1 MPLCAY
7 FNVKNFPSGGP
18 RKSDEPRHNQRQKM
32 TTLRRKRRDIDTR
45 KSTQLKI
52 DLEYDQINKLV
63 NQLPNA
69 DGTGLMSRRHN
80 QTRVEETVRN
90 SQNFFDLYEMALTER
105 KSTDCKYT
113 LIGSLVN
120 SIF

>member
-1 MPLCAY
+1 MPRCAY
-7 FNVKNFPSGGP
+7 FNVKNFPSSGP

-90 SQNFFDLYEMALTER
+90 SQNFFDLYEMALIER
-105 KSTDCKYT
+105 KSTDCKYI
-113 LIGSLVN
+113 LFCLL
-120 SIF
+120 